1 MQPQPLSRLHCNC
14 AFTEGAR
21 RLEQL
26 IGEAEASKKVSKL
39 EAAVSEL
46 RKLYEAHVAEYGPA
60 YGRSLLELSKQQ
72 GIGLQATAHG
82 AKEVLA
88 YREPPKKRTKKQHTI
103 EQKKRKTHATSAA
116 LKHASTK

>member
-1 MQPQPLSRLHCNC
+1 MELSRLHCHC

-26 IGEAEASKKVSKL
+26 IEEAASSAKVAKL
-39 EAAVSEL
+39 KAAVSEL
-46 RKLYEAHVAEYGPA
+46 RKLHEAHVAEYGPA

-72 GIGLQATAHG
+72 ATGLQATAYG

-88 YREPPKKRTKKQHTI
+88 HREPPKKRTKKQHTM

-116 LKHASTK
+116 LKHAPTK